1 MRGKDIQCLF
11 EAYNEVVINED
22 LGLGPNAIS
31 DTVPNNSKP
40 TNVKLVKT
48 PDDIVKNMKEEEEGC
63 GCGCEQCN
71 CKSGEETP
79 VAMAKGELFNTAK
92 HAAGLFNLL
101 STLDNIEPWV
111 ASKIT
116 KAADYLNSV
125 KQYLEYEKVDDV
137 VSGETEQ
144 LPNENVLNK
153 IKVLLNSESKKTLEN
168 ALYEVIKIY
177 EKD

>member
-11 EAYNEVVINED
+11 EAYNEVVVNED

-31 DTVPNNSKP
+31 DTVPNNTKP
-40 TNVKLVKT
+40 ANVKLVKT
-48 PDDIVKNMKEEEEGC
+48 PDDVVKNMKEEEEGC
-63 GCGCEQCN
+63 GC
-71 CKSGEETP
+71 STGEETP

-125 KQYLEYEKVDDV
+125 KQYLEYEKVDDA

-144 LPNENVLNK
+144 IPNENVLNK